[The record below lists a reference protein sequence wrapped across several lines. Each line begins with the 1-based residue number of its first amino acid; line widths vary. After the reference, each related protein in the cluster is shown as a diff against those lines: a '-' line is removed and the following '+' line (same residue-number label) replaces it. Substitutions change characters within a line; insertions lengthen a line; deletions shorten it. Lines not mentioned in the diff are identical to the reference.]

1 MTFEEEIKEKNSE
14 LVILLTEVIKNQK
27 KNFKV
32 LFNLFHVMMIC
43 YTIIV
48 IGMIFG
54 FFWYES
60 QFDVNQSDVY
70 TETIT
75 QEVDGENSAINNVQG
90 NQYND
95 NAIHNEEELNE
106 RKANDSD
113 NKNNNKNK
121 DKK

>member
-1 MTFEEEIKEKNSE
+1 MSFEEEIKEKNSE
-14 LVILLTEVIKNQK
+14 LIILLTEIIKNQK

-48 IGMIFG
+48 IGMLVG

-60 QFDVNQSDVY
+60 QFDTKQVDAY

-75 QEVDGENSAINNVQG
+75 QEVDGENSSINNVQG

-95 NAIHNEEELNE
+95 NAIHNEG
-106 RKANDSD
+106 
-113 NKNNNKNK
+113 K
-121 DKK
+121 DK